1 MGLARW
7 DRTMSLLVLNVGSS
21 NLKFALFDD
30 AVLAVFAEGM
40 VELGVGRKT
49 ASLTLASPSG
59 FVANRRLERDDV
71 CNYGDAANWLIDEF
85 GRSLPQQP
93 IAAVGH
99 RIVHGG
105 TEFHEPVI
113 IDDAVIASLR
123 RLSWL
128 APVHNPPAIRA
139 INAARERLLGVP
151 QVAVFD
157 TSFYAKLPRRATTY
171 PIPHHWQTAFGIRR
185 FGFHGISHQ
194 YCSIRAAEM
203 LGRDGDP
210 ALRTVI
216 CHLGS
221 GCSVT
226 AIQGADPI
234 ATSMGFTPMEGL
246 MMGTRCGS
254 IDPGIV
260 LHMIEHENF
269 TAAELRRELNERSGL
284 LGVSGVSADYRL
296 VEASALQGNQNAQL
310 ALEMFSDR
318 VRAMIGS
325 MAVSLGGLDALVFTG
340 GIGKHSANLR
350 TQVCHG
356 LSCLGLEI
364 CEDRN
369 QSATADCDISANHS
383 LGRLLVVHTREE
395 QWIGQQTVRV
405 GL

>member
-1 MGLARW
+1 
-7 DRTMSLLVLNVGSS
+7 
-21 NLKFALFDD
+21 
-30 AVLAVFAEGM
+30 
-40 VELGVGRKT
+40 
-49 ASLTLASPSG
+49 
-59 FVANRRLERDDV
+59 
-71 CNYGDAANWLIDEF
+71 
-85 GRSLPQQP
+85 
-93 IAAVGH
+93 
-99 RIVHGG
+99 
-105 TEFHEPVI
+105 
-113 IDDAVIASLR
+113 
-123 RLSWL
+123 
-128 APVHNPPAIRA
+128 
-139 INAARERLLGVP
+139 
-151 QVAVFD
+151 
-157 TSFYAKLPRRATTY
+157 
-171 PIPHHWQTAFGIRR
+171 
-185 FGFHGISHQ
+185 
-194 YCSIRAAEM
+194 
-203 LGRDGDP
+203 
-210 ALRTVI
+210 
-216 CHLGS
+216 
-221 GCSVT
+221 
-226 AIQGADPI
+226 
-234 ATSMGFTPMEGL
+234 MEGL

-260 LHMIEHENF
+260 LHMIEHANF

-318 VRAMIGS
+318 VRALIGS

-369 QSATADCDISANHS
+369 QSATADCDISDHHS